1 MKFYGNAINQ
11 MRRDLIDAGYEY
23 ELEIMSLYEM
33 EQLWK
38 QEIDYNELDNE
49 DF

>member
-11 MRRDLIDAGYEY
+11 MRRDLIGAGYEY